1 MRLVFRDEVIIAM
14 RIRHINTYCY
24 LSTKISIKML
34 IAKGIYFLKGVCYA
48 QKNIREIVAMGLGMD
63 MSRDE
68 LLEDRAAF
76 IAGEIGGAVVEL
88 IIDGVVISRDAIV
101 DSLEAKR
108 KAVGNVIHKGLL
120 RDAAEFVRKGQ

>member
-1 MRLVFRDEVIIAM
+1 
-14 RIRHINTYCY
+14 
-24 LSTKISIKML
+24 
-34 IAKGIYFLKGVCYA
+34 
-48 QKNIREIVAMGLGMD
+48 MGLGMD
-63 MSRDE
+63 MERDE

-108 KAVGNVIHKGLL
+108 RAVGNVIHKGVL
-120 RDAAEFVRKGQ
+120 RDAAAMVKKGQ

>member
-1 MRLVFRDEVIIAM
+1 M
-14 RIRHINTYCY
+14 
-24 LSTKISIKML
+24 
-34 IAKGIYFLKGVCYA
+34 KGVCYA

-88 IIDGVVISRDAIV
+88 IIDGVVIDRDAIV
-101 DSLEAKR
+101 DQLEAKR

>member
-1 MRLVFRDEVIIAM
+1 MIGAGSM
-14 RIRHINTYCY
+14 
-24 LSTKISIKML
+24 
-34 IAKGIYFLKGVCYA
+34 FLGLLYGY
-48 QKNIREIVAMGLGMD
+48 KNIKEGVVMGLGMD
-63 MSRDE
+63 MERDE

-88 IIDGVVISRDAIV
+88 IIGGVVINRDAIV

>member
-1 MRLVFRDEVIIAM
+1 MLK
-14 RIRHINTYCY
+14 
-24 LSTKISIKML
+24 KIPSGDIDMD
-34 IAKGIYFLKGVCYA
+34 
-48 QKNIREIVAMGLGMD
+48 LGMD

-88 IIDGVVISRDAIV
+88 IIGGLAIERDAIV
-101 DSLEAKR
+101 ERLEAKR
-108 KAVGNVIHKGLL
+108 KTVGNMIHKGVL

>member
-1 MRLVFRDEVIIAM
+1 
-14 RIRHINTYCY
+14 
-24 LSTKISIKML
+24 
-34 IAKGIYFLKGVCYA
+34 
-48 QKNIREIVAMGLGMD
+48 MGLGMD

-88 IIDGVVISRDAIV
+88 IIGGVVVSRDAIV
-101 DSLEAKR
+101 DRLEAKR
-108 KAVGNVIHKGLL
+108 RAVGNVIHKGLL

>member
-1 MRLVFRDEVIIAM
+1 MRSKLEKTSARGMV
-14 RIRHINTYCY
+14 
-24 LSTKISIKML
+24 
-34 IAKGIYFLKGVCYA
+34 
-48 QKNIREIVAMGLGMD
+48 MGLGMD
-63 MSRDE
+63 MGRDE
-68 LLEDRAAF
+68 ILEDRAAF

-88 IIDGVVISRDAIV
+88 IIGGMVISRDAIV